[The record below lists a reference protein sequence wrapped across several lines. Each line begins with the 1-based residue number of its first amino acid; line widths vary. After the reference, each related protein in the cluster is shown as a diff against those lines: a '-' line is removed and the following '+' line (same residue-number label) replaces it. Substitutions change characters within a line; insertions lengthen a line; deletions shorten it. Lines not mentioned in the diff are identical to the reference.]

1 MLKLTRHLAFRLFL
15 ISTVVIASF
24 TACGSSSNPSKQEEE
39 EMEHYEQAFV
49 QAQENADFQRFLNQ
63 SKQYYEISRKGHSEY
78 FQVRAAS
85 IYGQLLTVMGKA
97 KEARPILDQALSTA
111 IQMNNDSLLAELYN
125 GLAMY
130 ETLAN
135 GNDFAAIEYYIKT
148 IEKLPKDDKHARMQI
163 LSNLT
168 RSLTIIHD
176 TTARYAIESYE
187 LSKELGG
194 SFEKTSG
201 KLRMAEVFYNRKQF
215 RQARE
220 LLTKAYEEAL
230 PPMIPEID
238 MLMVRVLMA
247 ARQFEEASRYADH
260 AIAVADTCKEM
271 QPSVRKGAPVL
282 KAGLL
287 SEIGKYEESNQL
299 LDKTMADT
307 TDLTSDQKWEINHLY
322 TINHEHLGH
331 YKEAVEYSKR
341 LNELTSAMAD
351 LDRVKILKA
360 KEVALDVN
368 EKIAEIEKQKD
379 RANAL
384 RKMLIGTIIFTLLL
398 ILLGVC
404 IYIMYRKKHQLMKII
419 VDRAETH
426 EKKQK
431 EKQKEKQQQADE
443 RNAELFQ
450 RIQQLV
456 ETQQLFKDPGLSR
469 ESLSALLSTSHTYIS
484 EAVRQVTGKSFPQYI
499 GDLRQQEAER
509 MLHDSTCDTSSLK
522 MLYVQVGFTSFSAF
536 YKSFKKATGM
546 SPSSYLRIIQEERLE
561 QVHH

>member
-1 MLKLTRHLAFRLFL
+1 
-15 ISTVVIASF
+15 
-24 TACGSSSNPSKQEEE
+24 
-39 EMEHYEQAFV
+39 MEHYEQAFV
-49 QAQENADFQRFLNQ
+49 QAQESADFQRFLNL
-63 SKQYYEISRKGHSEY
+63 SKQYYEISRKGHSDY

-97 KEARPILDQALSTA
+97 KEAKPILDQALSTA

-135 GNDFAAIEYYIKT
+135 GNDFAAIEYFIKT
-148 IEKLPKDDKHARMQI
+148 IEKLPKDDKHARMGL

-176 TTARYAIESYE
+176 TTARYAIECYE
-187 LSKELGG
+187 LSKEMGG

-201 KLRMAEVFYNRKQF
+201 MLRMAEVLYNRKQF
-215 RQARE
+215 KQAKE
-220 LLTKAYEEAL
+220 LLEKAYEVAL
-230 PPMIPEID
+230 PSMLPEID
-238 MLMVRVLMA
+238 ILMVRVLMA
-247 ARQFEEASRYADH
+247 TRQFKEALRYADH

-271 QPSVRKGAPVL
+271 QPAIRKDAPIS

-287 SEIGKYEESNQL
+287 SQIGKYEESNQW
-299 LDKTMADT
+299 LDKITADT
-307 TDLTSDQKWEINHLY
+307 TELTSDQKWEINHLY

-331 YKEAVEYSKR
+331 YKEAMKYGKK
-341 LNELTSAMAD
+341 LNELTLTQTN

-379 RANAL
+379 KADAL
-384 RKMLIGTIIFTLLL
+384 QKMLIGTIVFTLLL
-398 ILLGVC
+398 IGLGVY

-426 EKKQK
+426 EQKQK
-431 EKQKEKQQQADE
+431 EKQLQAGE

-456 ETQQLFKDPGLSR
+456 EAQQLFKDPGLSR

-509 MLHDSTCDTSSLK
+509 MLHDPAYNTSCLK
-522 MLYVQVGFTSFSAF
+522 MLYEKVGFSSSSAF

-546 SPSSYLRIIQEERLE
+546 SPSSYLQIIQKRENGTDDCLTNAYDI
-561 QVHH
+561 